1 MITEK
6 SENVTEP
13 CLADAQSSSIPPS
26 LIGGEITTTV
36 LDDQI
41 SPLVGVN
48 PQSAII
54 DTLSFSLPDFI
65 VNEKDRDGNYIF
77 NVENEQPDEIVKRV
91 LDLHL
96 SKLGFEIKS
105 EVPARNFYK
114 WTWSFYD
121 NAGFIAYGG
130 NNNTVNINI
139 TGNGCILLTDYSE
152 LAKWMDSSFVKI
164 TRIDLAH
171 DDFEGVRDID
181 FAIDK
186 YKSGEFKK
194 RRQPKA
200 KLIDDF
206 GSGEGKTFYVG
217 NRDNGKLLRVYE
229 KGKQLGD
236 KVSNWVRWEVEFRSI
251 DRVIP
256 FDLIKNP
263 GAYLAG
269 SYPAL
274 NWISDDQHH
283 IQTINKQVK
292 LSYDKLIKHAQ
303 TSYGKLINMMHEIED
318 SPEKIISKLIKDG
331 RPKSVESILELRA
344 SAINSKIVP
353 SSQS

>member
-6 SENVTEP
+6 SINATQRR
-13 CLADAQSSSIPPS
+13 LADAQSARIPPS

-36 LDDQI
+36 LNDQI

-48 PQSAII
+48 PDSAII
-54 DTLSFSLPDFI
+54 DTLSFTLPDFI
-65 VNEKDRDGNYIF
+65 VNEKDSDGNYIF
-77 NVENEQPDEIVKRV
+77 NVESEHPDEVVKKI
-91 LDLHL
+91 LDLYL
-96 SKLGFEIKS
+96 SKLGFEIKA

-114 WTWSFYD
+114 QTWSFYE

-139 TGNGCILLTDYSE
+139 TGAGCILLSDYSE
-152 LAKWMDSSFVKI
+152 LAKWMDNSYAKI
-164 TRIDLAH
+164 TRIDLAY
-171 DDFEGVRDID
+171 DDFKGVRDID

-186 YKSGEFKK
+186 YKAGEFKK

-200 KLIDDF
+200 KLLDDF

-217 NRDNGKLLRVYE
+217 NRANGKLLRVYE

-236 KVSNWVRWEVEFRSI
+236 KKSNWVRWEVEFRSV

-256 FDLIKNP
+256 FDLVKNP

-269 SYPAL
+269 SYPAM
-274 NWISDDQHH
+274 NWISGTQCH

-292 LSYDKLIKHAQ
+292 LSYDKLINHAK

-331 RPKSVESILELRA
+331 RPKSVESVLELRA
-344 SAINSKIVP
+344 TDRKSVV
-353 SSQS
+353 

>member
-6 SENVTEP
+6 SESAIQQ
-13 CLADAQSSSIPPS
+13 LSADTQSASIPPT

-36 LDDQI
+36 PDNQI

-54 DTLSFSLPDFI
+54 DTLSFTLPDFI
-65 VNEKDRDGNYIF
+65 VNEKDSDGNYVF
-77 NVENEQPDEIVKRV
+77 DVKSERPDEIVKRV
-91 LDLHL
+91 LDLYL
-96 SKLGFEIKS
+96 SKLGFEIKT

-114 WTWSFYD
+114 WTWSFHD

-139 TGNGCILLTDYSE
+139 TGNGCILLSDYLA
-152 LAKWMDSSFVKI
+152 LAKWMDSAYSKI

-171 DDFEGVRDID
+171 DDFEGVRGID

-194 RRQPKA
+194 RREPKA

-236 KVSNWVRWEVEFRSI
+236 KESSWVRWEVEFRSI
-251 DRVIP
+251 DRIIP
-256 FDLIKNP
+256 FDVIKNP

-274 NWISDDQHH
+274 NWISENQYH

-331 RPKSVESILELRA
+331 RPKSVESLLELRA
-344 SAINSKIVP
+344 LTCKSK
-353 SSQS
+353 